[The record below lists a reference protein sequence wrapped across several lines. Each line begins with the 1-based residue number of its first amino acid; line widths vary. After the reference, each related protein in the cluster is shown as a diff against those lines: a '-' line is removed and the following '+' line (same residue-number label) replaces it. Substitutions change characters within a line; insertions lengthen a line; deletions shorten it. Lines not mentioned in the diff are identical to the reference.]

1 MTRAFPVLF
10 VVAALATGCST
21 TLSTLQPAEPMKPL
35 HVQANAALDVVVPVS
50 RVVDA
55 VDVTATLADKYASD
69 SGYKPSEAEQ
79 KQALGAAVGLGL
91 SSPGVNPDVMLR
103 MGVVKDLDV
112 GLRWSAITA
121 HADAKYRFLATHD
134 PTPEEEAEDA
144 KSALGNGPDRGFQ
157 GAISVGISK
166 ALYSGLVFDL
176 LDQLKIDDYSRWNL
190 EIPVIFGARL
200 RDFGHVWFGPKY
212 VYSHYSV
219 DASLQNVGVVPE
231 VSGSIHHLGGFGG
244 IAVGYKVFF
253 VFTELTIAKM
263 WAKPEIFGQ
272 ATDLGG
278 ITVMP
283 AFGIMLRI

>member
-1 MTRAFPVLF
+1 MTRASAALL

-55 VDVTATLADKYASD
+55 VNVTATLADRYASD

-103 MGVVKDLDV
+103 MGVVKNLDV

-144 KSALGNGPDRGFQ
+144 KSSLGNGPDRGFQ
-157 GAISVGISK
+157 GAISIGISK
-166 ALYSGLVFDL
+166 ALYSGLIFDL

-219 DASLQNVGVVPE
+219 DASLQNVGIVPE

-253 VFTELTIAKM
+253 VFAELTIAKM

>member
-1 MTRAFPVLF
+1 MLRFALF
-10 VVAALATGCST
+10 VTAALAAGCST

-35 HVQANAALDVVVPVS
+35 HFQTTAALDVVVPVS

-55 VDVTATLADKYASD
+55 VDVTSTLADRYAQNSA
-69 SGYKPSEAEQ
+69 YKPTEAEQ

-91 SSPGVNPDVMLR
+91 SSPGVNPDIMLR
-103 MGVVKDLDV
+103 MGVVKNLDV

-121 HADAKYRFLATHD
+121 HADAKYRFLTTRD
-134 PTPEEEAEDA
+134 PTPEEEADGA
-144 KSALGNGPDRGFQ
+144 KSPIGNGPDRGFQ

-166 ALYSGLVFDL
+166 ALYSGFIFDL
-176 LDQLKIDDYSRWNL
+176 LDQLKINDYSRFNI
-190 EIPVIFGARL
+190 EVPIVFGTRL
-200 RDFGHVWFGPKY
+200 GDFGHVWFGPKY
-212 VYSHYSV
+212 IYSHYSL
-219 DASLQNVGVVPE
+219 DASLQNVGIVPE
-231 VSGSIHHLGGFGG
+231 TSGSIHHLGGFGG

-253 VFTELTIAKM
+253 LFAELTVAKM

-283 AFGIMLRI
+283 AFGLMLRI